1 MKRILILTIL
11 ILALAFPA
19 MAADVVQTNNGYA
32 SYIHNPDI
40 KTATFTIT
48 ADGAGNVAIFT
59 FLKPQDIYGFYLY
72 SVETKVAAD
81 DDVITVIIYN
91 NSGATLFTTTT
102 AAATTGEIDNADDR
116 WPINAP
122 PKIDVTGMTAA
133 KIATVIVTFVR

>member
-1 MKRILILTIL
+1 MKRILILTVL

-59 FLKPQDIYGFYLY
+59 FYLY